1 MPQVQTMRTQRRSH
15 FVNNR
20 PLAGSAR
27 IVLIATLGLAPIL
40 GCATSS
46 SPDSSPNQRQ
56 VIANFDLSKCANQG
70 GGLYKCP
77 AIDKPICDSNY
88 SGDVECVKI
97 GKKGSVFVMGPTETP

>member
-1 MPQVQTMRTQRRSH
+1 MQTCKRSQ

-20 PLAGSAR
+20 LLVSSTR
-27 IVLIATLGLAPIL
+27 IILVATLGFAPIF

-46 SPDSSPNQRQ
+46 SPDSSPGQKQ
-56 VIANFDLSKCANQG
+56 VIANFDLSKCDSQG
-70 GGLYKCP
+70 AGLYKCP

-97 GKKGSVFVMGPTETP
+97 GKKGSVFVMGPTEMP